1 LRGGEKMMNQVVV
14 VGRLVKDPEVEKT
27 ESGKERTF
35 VTLAVPRSYKNE
47 NGEYDVDY
55 VDCVL
60 WNQIATNTTEY
71 CKKGDLVGIKGKI
84 ETNTY
89 ETEDGEKKKATN
101 IVAERVTF
109 LSSKAPEK
117 SDDDLDM

>member
-1 LRGGEKMMNQVVV
+1 MMNQVVV

-89 ETEDGEKKKATN
+89 KTEDGEKKKATN

>member
-1 LRGGEKMMNQVVV
+1 MLNQVVV
-14 VGRLVKDPEVEKT
+14 VGRLVRDPEVEKT
-27 ESGKERTF
+27 ESGKDRTF
-35 VTLAVPRSYKNE
+35 ITVAVPRAYKNE
-47 NGEYDVDY
+47 NGEYDTDF

-60 WNQIATNTTEY
+60 WNSIATNTTEY
-71 CKKGDLVGIKGKI
+71 CHKGDIIGVKGKI

-89 ETEDGEKKKATN
+89 ETEDGEKKKSTQ
-101 IVAERVTF
+101 IVAEKVTF

>member
-1 LRGGEKMMNQVVV
+1 MLNQVVV

-27 ESGKERTF
+27 ESGKDRTF
-35 VTLAVPRSYKNE
+35 ITVAVPRAYKNE
-47 NGEYDVDY
+47 NGEYDTDF

-60 WNQIATNTTEY
+60 WNSIATNTTEY
-71 CKKGDLVGIKGKI
+71 CHKGDIIGVKGKI

-89 ETEDGEKKKATN
+89 ETEDGEKKKSTQ
-101 IVAERVTF
+101 IVAEKVTF
-109 LSSKAPEK
+109 LSSKAHDK

>member
-1 LRGGEKMMNQVVV
+1 MLNQVVV
-14 VGRLVKDPEVEKT
+14 VGRLVRDPEVEKT
-27 ESGKERTF
+27 ESGKDRTF
-35 VTLAVPRSYKNE
+35 ITVAVPRAYKNE
-47 NGEYDVDY
+47 NGEYDTDF

-60 WNQIATNTTEY
+60 WNNIATNTTEY
-71 CKKGDLVGIKGKI
+71 CHKGDIIGVKGKI

-89 ETEDGEKKKATN
+89 ETEDGEKKKSTQ
-101 IVAERVTF
+101 IVAEKVTF